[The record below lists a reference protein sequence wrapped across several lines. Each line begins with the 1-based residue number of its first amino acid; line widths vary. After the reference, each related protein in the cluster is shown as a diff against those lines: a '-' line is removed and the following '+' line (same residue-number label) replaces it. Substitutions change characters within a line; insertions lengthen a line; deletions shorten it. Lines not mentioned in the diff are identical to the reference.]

1 MTLDTLDRQII
12 NTLQTGFPLCDE
24 PYAELAAGLGVDEQ
38 TLLQRLQRLLDE
50 RVLTRFGPL
59 YRADRLGGAFSLVAM
74 KVPEDEFEKVAEI
87 VNRFPEV
94 AHNYQ
99 REHAFN
105 MWFVLATESEGR
117 VAEVNREI
125 EKCCGLPVYNMPKL
139 KEYFIHLDLKV
150 EEPDSSP

>member
-12 NTLQTGFPLCDE
+12 NTLQSGFPLCDE

-74 KVPEDEFEKVAEI
+74 KVPEDKFEHVAEI

-105 MWFVLATESEGR
+105 MWFVLATDSRER
-117 VAEVNREI
+117 VDEVNREI
-125 EKCCGLPVYNMPKL
+125 EKRCGLPVYNMPKL

-150 EEPDSSP
+150 DEPDGSS

>member
-1 MTLDTLDRQII
+1 MMLDALDRQII
-12 NTLQTGFPLCDE
+12 NTLQSGFPLCDE
-24 PYAELAAGLGVDEQ
+24 PYAELAAGLGVDER

-74 KVPEDEFEKVAEI
+74 KVPEDRFEQVAEI
-87 VNRFPEV
+87 VNRFAEV

-99 REHAFN
+99 REHVFN
-105 MWFVLATESEGR
+105 MWFVLATDSAER
-117 VAEVNREI
+117 VDEVNREI

-150 EEPDSSP
+150 EEADGSP